1 MCSCLY
7 KVLTCKS
14 LPRTKFTIKHFLRFL
29 PNVQKYKIILKFYI
43 NLSCG
48 VNLSYNFTL
57 KFALLENN
65 FIAYDGTV
73 KLNHETN

>member
-1 MCSCLY
+1 M
-7 KVLTCKS
+7 
-14 LPRTKFTIKHFLRFL
+14 F
-29 PNVQKYKIILKFYI
+29 KYKIIWKFYF